1 MALSPTGANVMPRQP
16 HDQFAKQYLK
26 GLLTPFSEESEISLE
41 ISPGEPQQVDLWFTP
56 NPQLATQQH
65 LLGLLGQMLTTPALL
80 EAFRNPAPAA
90 EICACLN
97 KLLLLQAHQRRDAKR
112 QKQKILDS
120 DLPHLWILVP
130 TASPRLLTSFRAEP
144 QAGWSEGVY
153 FLAPALR
160 TAIVVIHQL
169 PTHPDTL
176 WLRLLGRGT
185 VQRSAIAELMALAN
199 HPLQRQA
206 LAALAQLQITLQR
219 RHNLSR
225 SEQEIAMNLSPVY
238 EQWLAETL
246 EQGRQEGQRA
256 DLEALLMAK
265 FDRLD
270 EGLASIIPQLMALS
284 PSDRARLIL
293 QSSRQEL
300 LEQFQA
306 EQS

>member
-1 MALSPTGANVMPRQP
+1 MTRQP

-26 GLLTPFSEESEISLE
+26 GLLSPFSEESEISLE
-41 ISPGEPQQVDLWFTP
+41 IPLGEPQQVGLWFKS
-56 NPQLATQQH
+56 NPQLVSQQH

-97 KLLLLQAHQRRDAKR
+97 KLLLLQAHQRRQAKR
-112 QKQKILDS
+112 QKQKLLDA
-120 DLPHLWILVP
+120 DLPQLWILVP
-130 TASPRLLTSFRAEP
+130 TASDRLLTSFRADP
-144 QAGWSEGVY
+144 QPDWAEGAY

-169 PTHPDTL
+169 PSHPDTL

-185 VQRSAIAELMALAN
+185 VQRIAIAELMALAN

-206 LAALAQLQITLQR
+206 LAALVQLQVTLQR
-219 RHNLSR
+219 RHNLNKAER
-225 SEQEIAMNLSPVY
+225 EVAMNLSPVY

-256 DLEALLMAK
+256 DLEALLTAK

-270 EGLASIIPQLMALS
+270 EDLANIIPQLMTLS

-293 QSSRQEL
+293 QSSRQDL
-300 LEQFQA
+300 LDRFQG
-306 EQS
+306 E